1 MKYIGIDY
9 GTKKTGIAFSDDA
22 GQMGFPHGT
31 LVTTP
36 RLPEELAA
44 LIKEKG
50 VGAIVVGE
58 SRNFSGNDNP
68 VAHDARKLGEDLAK
82 LAGIPV
88 HFEPETYTTQEA
100 RRYPDGSRMEGSP
113 DVDASAAAL
122 ILTGFFEREASRPK
136 VEVEAPTASVVTEA
150 AEEAPVHISID
161 DFAKVHVAVGTVL
174 SAERVPETDKL
185 LRLRVDLGEAAPRQI
200 VSGIAKYVES
210 PESLVGR
217 QLSFVTNLAPRK
229 IKGLESN
236 GMLFAVGQD
245 DTFAFVTPDRQV
257 PPGTAAH

>member
-9 GTKKTGIAFSDDA
+9 GTKKTGVAFSDDA

-36 RLPEELAA
+36 KLVDELAA

-50 VGAIVVGE
+50 TGAIIVGE
-58 SRNFSGNDNP
+58 SRNLSGNDNP
-68 VAHDARKLGEDLAK
+68 VAKEARAMAERLGSLTG
-82 LAGIPV
+82 LPV

-122 ILTGFFEREASRPK
+122 ILTGYFEREASRPK
-136 VEVEAPTASVVTEA
+136 GSFVETAVTELA
-150 AEEAPVHISID
+150 DEEARSETISID
-161 DFAKVHVAVGTVL
+161 DFAKIHVAIGTVL
-174 SAERVPETDKL
+174 SAEHVPDTDKL
-185 LRLRVDLGEAAPRQI
+185 LRLMVDLGEAQPRQI

-217 QLSFVTNLAPRK
+217 QLSFVTNLAPRMLR
-229 IKGLESN
+229 GLESN
-236 GMLFAVGQD
+236 GMLFAVGEG
-245 DTFAFVTPDRQV
+245 DTFAFVTPDRPV
-257 PPGTAAH
+257 PPGTSAH